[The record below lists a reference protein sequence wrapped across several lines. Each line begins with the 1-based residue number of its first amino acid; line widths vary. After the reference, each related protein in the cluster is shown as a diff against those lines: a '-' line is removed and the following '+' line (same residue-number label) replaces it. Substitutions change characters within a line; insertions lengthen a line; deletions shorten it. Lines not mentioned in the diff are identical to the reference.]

1 MPEGPEIYALN
12 LSLTLGGY
20 KTQCYGKHLLVN
32 DKAEDWS
39 FGLNGRVILDSA
51 GNLSKNTKGYIT
63 GSIKTAESMPQLVNY
78 NKLGVDFITGST
90 ENIRLVIEKWK
101 NSRKTLGGLMLD
113 QSHIAGIGVAW
124 GSEILNLAG
133 LKPDVP
139 AKDQELSKLA
149 DSIISTR
156 DYILPIYTKF
166 VSEQPT
172 MEFVNGWFDNL
183 YAIRNM
189 KVYKNG
195 VPIETGGRRWWVAA

>member
-1 MPEGPEIYALN
+1 
-12 LSLTLGGY
+12 
-20 KTQCYGKHLLVN
+20 
-32 DKAEDWS
+32 
-39 FGLNGRVILDSA
+39 
-51 GNLSKNTKGYIT
+51 
-63 GSIKTAESMPQLVNY
+63 
-78 NKLGVDFITGST
+78 
-90 ENIRLVIEKWK
+90 
-101 NSRKTLGGLMLD
+101 
-113 QSHIAGIGVAW
+113 
-124 GSEILNLAG
+124 
-133 LKPDVP
+133 LKPDIP

-172 MEFVNGWFDNL
+172 TEFVNGWFDNL